1 MIIIISAYDWSS
13 IEAEARAA
21 GADYFISKPL
31 FRASVYETF
40 TKFRG
45 RNSVE
50 LKQQAVESAFLGK
63 KVLLVEDNE
72 LNMEIAKSL
81 LEMHGLCIVTAK
93 DGRAA
98 VHTFEVSPEGS
109 FFAVLMDIRMPEMNG
124 LEATRAIR
132 AMDRSDA
139 RTVPI
144 LAMTANAFDED
155 RMEALDAGMNGYLV
169 KPLDLT
175 MLISALKSLDG

>member
-1 MIIIISAYDWSS
+1 MDGIETVRRIRQLTGPDTMIIIISAYDWSS

-132 AMDRSDA
+132 A
-139 RTVPI
+139 VV
-144 LAMTANAFDED
+144 
-155 RMEALDAGMNGYLV
+155 V
-169 KPLDLT
+169 KLFCNT
-175 MLISALKSLDG
+175 CG